1 MTSARERGPVAPVG
15 VGATAVGNRRTAPPG
30 ARDRAR
36 AGARETARAGERGS
50 VAAEFAVV
58 LPAVVLVLL
67 LTAGALGASARQ
79 VRLQDAAADAARLV
93 AREEPA
99 ARAQAAVATAVSG
112 GAASI
117 AYRGDV
123 VCVTA
128 TAPSGVPLVP
138 ARLEAS
144 SCALAGG
151 W

>member
-1 MTSARERGPVAPVG
+1 MSGGRNDPGSAA
-15 VGATAVGNRRTAPPG
+15 
-30 ARDRAR
+30 AR
-36 AGARETARAGERGS
+36 ATGRGCALFGPADRGS

-93 AREEPA
+93 AREEPVG
-99 ARAQAAVATAVSG
+99 RAQSAVADAVSG
-112 GAASI
+112 AIASI
-117 AYRGDV
+117 SYRGDI

-128 TAPSGVPLVP
+128 TAPTSVPLVP

-151 W
+151 R